1 MESQLGGEGCE
12 APSVLTGG
20 RIKRFEICVAK
31 NQRLLSELVKELDAD
46 KQALWLEFRVHAFR
60 LPHILR

>member
-46 KQALWLEFRVHAFR
+46 KQALW
-60 LPHILR
+60 